1 MASTLFYPLSIL
13 TLFTLLTSIL
23 ASPMMIMTVHPP
35 RHATSNV
42 SFESDIP
49 IYAKVSATD
58 IPFPRIPTYQNNNSS
73 TRPKTPHL
81 PGHTRYRN
89 DTTTETVPVGTMI
102 TDCAVPGTI
111 ALTYDDG
118 PSHYTPKLLDVL
130 LEYDVRA
137 TFFVNG
143 YHLQHEEYTE
153 YLKRAS
159 EEGHQIASHTYDH
172 PQLPSLDYDGIYEQM
187 TRLSAKIRDITG
199 RAPTYMRPPYLEVND
214 LVLSVL
220 GDLGYRV
227 ISASI
232 DTKDYKHDTP
242 WLIDH
247 SYERFVEE
255 LEAGGTIVLAHD
267 THRQTVETLTREMLE
282 GTKLRGLKAVTVG
295 ECLGESERLW
305 YR

>member
-1 MASTLFYPLSIL
+1 
-13 TLFTLLTSIL
+13 
-23 ASPMMIMTVHPP
+23 MMVMTVLPP
-35 RHATSNV
+35 RNATS
-42 SFESDIP
+42 SAAPESDIP
-49 IYAKVSATD
+49 IYAHATATN
-58 IPFPRIPTYQNNNSS
+58 IPIVPRFPTYYGNNS

-81 PGHTRYRN
+81 GLKPFPN

-102 TDCAVPGTI
+102 TECTIPDTI
-111 ALTYDDG
+111 ALTFDDG

-130 LEYDVRA
+130 QEYDVRA

-143 YHLQHEEYTE
+143 YHLRHDEYAE

-232 DTKDYKHDTP
+232 DTKDYQHDTP

-267 THRQTVETLTREMLE
+267 THRQTVETLTREMLK
-282 GTKLRGLKAVTVG
+282 GAKMRGLKAVTVG